1 MVRPGAAARR
11 SRPKAGVRLIIW
23 CRDCRHQVEPDPA
36 EQAQRYGA
44 EMTLPDWR
52 ERLVCSK
59 CGSRHI
65 DMVVSGIQAA
75 MLTCRPV
82 IKYAGARINIL
93 RLTALSTARP
103 PSIRARPNR

>member
-44 EMTLPDWR
+44 ETTLPDWR
-52 ERLVCSK
+52 ERLVCSR
-59 CGSRHI
+59 CGSPET
-65 DMVVSGIQAA
+65 DMVLTGIKRRAG
-75 MLTCRPV
+75 V
-82 IKYAGARINIL
+82 INLLAGTRVI
-93 RLTALSTARP
+93 S
-103 PSIRARPNR
+103 PSWPLGKLFP